1 MTAGPAQ
8 GAAREGAAPV
18 AILTVTDDLTP
29 EQLTFL
35 DDKIYEYNVATTG
48 IGDGRGLGVCGRD
61 ESGAVLAGLSGTTW
75 GACCKVRDVWVRED
89 LRRRGMG
96 TRLLDAAEDEAR
108 RRGCKQVVLS
118 SHSFQA
124 PDFYRRRGFEVFAV
138 VEDDPIGHSEVYLRK
153 RLG

>member
-1 MTAGPAQ
+1 MTAGF
-8 GAAREGAAPV
+8 REGGASV
-18 AILTVTDDLTP
+18 ASLTVTDDLTP

-35 DDKIYEYNVATTG
+35 DDRIYEYNVAATG
-48 IGDGRGLGVCGRD
+48 IDDGRWLGVFARD
-61 ESGAVLAGLSGTTW
+61 ESGAVVAGLSGTTW
-75 GACCKVRDVWVRED
+75 GACCKVLDVWVRED
-89 LRRRGMG
+89 LRRRGVG
-96 TRLLDAAEDEAR
+96 TRLLDAAEAEAL
-108 RRGCKQVVLS
+108 RRGCRQVVLS

>member
-1 MTAGPAQ
+1 MTTSF
-8 GAAREGAAPV
+8 REGGASDAS
-18 AILTVTDDLTP
+18 LTVTDDLTP
-29 EQLTFL
+29 EQLAFL
-35 DDKIYEYNVATTG
+35 DDRIYEYNVAATG
-48 IGDGRGLGVCGRD
+48 IGDGRWLGVFVRD

-89 LRRRGMG
+89 LRLRGMG

-108 RRGCKQVVLS
+108 RRGCKQVLLS

-124 PDFYRRRGFEVFAV
+124 PDFYRKRGFEVFAV
-138 VEDDPIGHSEVYLRK
+138 IEDDPIGHREIYLRK